1 MDKKYKIKSL
11 EKTKE
16 ILKMTEKIVERYNVL
31 NVELAASVATSL
43 YENGIHVDK
52 FQEKYYQG
60 KFDLDQIVLYLL
72 SKKVR
77 EEKTIDFQETISQKQ
92 EYQKHKNVPI
102 NYTEES
108 KNKIVKYKLQ
118 LRKKSSLTDHR
129 YYYEEIS

>member
-1 MDKKYKIKSL
+1 MDKKNQFKNL

-16 ILKMTEKIVERYNVL
+16 ILKMTEKIVERYNIL
-31 NVELAASVATSL
+31 NVELATSVATSL

-72 SKKVR
+72 AKKVR
-77 EEKTIDFQETISQKQ
+77 EEKTIDFQEILSQKP
-92 EYQKHKNVPI
+92 EYQKCKNVPI
-102 NYTEES
+102 NPAEES
-108 KNKIVKYKLQ
+108 KNKIIKYKLQ
-118 LRKKSSLTDHR
+118 LRKKSLLLDHR